1 MDEQQLNKMS
11 KRKHLFIVGGCIFI
25 ALIVFSFILFSQD
38 YLNIHKPYDLEYIQD
53 QNKLRVIVEPND
65 MIYRVIDVDSIE
77 GLQALMIDSFSKAM
91 NIKNVEFI
99 SERNLT
105 EAINK
110 LLNHEVDILAWHIP
124 IYNTKREEI
133 NYSIPVFTSRQMLV
147 QRKYNAKDS
156 VEFIRNQLGL
166 ADKNVYIL
174 PGTFYK
180 QRLEYLSQE
189 IGDKIYINE
198 IPNAT
203 PKDLFNMLV
212 NRDIDYAVCDEF
224 VARVLIKEN
233 KEFSSLD
240 INTAVSFAQNYS
252 WCVHPECPLLLDS
265 LNSWLSVYLESKEYN
280 KIYRKYTGVK

>member
-65 MIYRVIDVDSIE
+65 MSYRVIDVDSIE